1 MLYHYDDKW
10 VAGHRCKPSLHLLIV
25 DDEGDT
31 PTPSSLPDDLPDQLL
46 PHVSMNALA
55 GLLAPKT
62 FRIYGAVNHH
72 RVVILVD
79 SGNTHNFI
87 QTRVARFLNLK
98 HSPTNPLQVM
108 VGNGNV
114 FECDFV
120 CPSISLVIQGHLFPM
135 DLFNLPITGTDIVL
149 GIQWLKAL
157 EAVTTDYSYL
167 TMTFSYLGQLVTL
180 NANVPLL
187 IAPAS
192 AQ

>member
-1 MLYHYDDKW
+1 
-10 VAGHRCKPSLHLLIV
+10 
-25 DDEGDT
+25 
-31 PTPSSLPDDLPDQLL
+31 
-46 PHVSMNALA
+46 
-55 GLLAPKT
+55 
-62 FRIYGAVNHH
+62 
-72 RVVILVD
+72 
-79 SGNTHNFI
+79 
-87 QTRVARFLNLK
+87 
-98 HSPTNPLQVM
+98 M